1 MNYCEW
7 HKVHYEPEACPKC
20 ALEEWRG
27 NKNAGCMTVILFWP
41 FYMIGALSGWIFGT
55 LRDGF
60 KSGAGVWDDAWKCI
74 RRPKPQKGRVTH
86 EE

>member
-1 MNYCEW
+1 
-7 HKVHYEPEACPKC
+7 
-20 ALEEWRG
+20 
-27 NKNAGCMTVILFWP
+27 MTVILFWP